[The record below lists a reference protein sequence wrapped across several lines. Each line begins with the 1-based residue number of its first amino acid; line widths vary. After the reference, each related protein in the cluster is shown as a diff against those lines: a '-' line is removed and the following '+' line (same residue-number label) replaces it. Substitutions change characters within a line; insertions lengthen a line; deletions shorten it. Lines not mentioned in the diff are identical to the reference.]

1 MPKLYTWYLSL
12 KVGEDMQ
19 QSFDLF
25 FVSSNYHKYQE
36 AKKILQSF
44 GIVLGFFKYDLEE
57 IQSSSLKEIALKK
70 AVQAFQKC
78 KKPIIIEDDG
88 LFIDSLFG
96 FPGPY
101 SSYVFK
107 KIGNEGILRLLKL
120 NRKAKFVSIIS
131 FCDEKNHKSFE
142 AKIDGNISKTE
153 NGKGWGYDPI
163 FIPKNMKKT
172 FAELDNKNELSHRY
186 KALKKFSNWY
196 LHKMKSDDQ

>member
-1 MPKLYTWYLSL
+1 MPKLQTWYLSL
-12 KVGEDMQ
+12 KVEGDMR

-36 AKKILQSF
+36 AKKILHSF
-44 GIVLGFFKYDLEE
+44 GIRLGFFKYDLEE
-57 IQSSSLKEIALKK
+57 IQSSSLNEIASKK

-78 KKPIIIEDDG
+78 KKPIIVEDDG
-88 LFIDSLFG
+88 LFIDSLCG

-107 KIGNEGILRLLKL
+107 SIGNKGILQLLKQ

-131 FCDEKNHKSFE
+131 FCDDKNSKSFE
-142 AKIDGNISKTE
+142 AKIDGSISKTQ

-163 FIPKNMKKT
+163 FIPKNLNKT
-172 FAELDNKNELSHRY
+172 FAELVNKNELSHRY

-196 LHKMKSDDQ
+196 LHKLKSNDQ

>member
-1 MPKLYTWYLSL
+1 MKVEDDMP
-12 KVGEDMQ
+12 

-36 AKKILQSF
+36 AKKILLLF
-44 GIVLGFFKYDLEE
+44 GINLGFFKYELEE
-57 IQSSSLKEIALKK
+57 IQSFSLQEIALKK
-70 AVQAFQKC
+70 AIQAFQKC
-78 KKPIIIEDDG
+78 KKPIIVEDDG
-88 LFIDSLFG
+88 LYINSLNG

-107 KIGNEGILRLLKL
+107 TIGNKGILQLLKQ

-131 FCDEKNHKSFE
+131 FCDNKNSKSFE
-142 AKIDGNISKTE
+142 AKIDGNISKTQ

-163 FIPKNMKKT
+163 FIPKNLNKT
-172 FAELDNKNELSHRY
+172 FAELTNKNELSHRY

-196 LHKMKSDDQ
+196 LHKLKSNGQ